1 MSGRCSRSQSYSA
14 ASGREETPLL
24 MFGEGSRSRSFSALS
39 RCDEYPRAVPGDGS
53 RSRSPSA
60 SSRREES
67 PPTIS
72 GKASRSPSPSAS
84 SGRKESSPA
93 VRTRGSRSP
102 SSSASSKRE
111 ESPPNHHA
119 IRFTISLPR
128 IVEKGAD
135 ETSERRGQDGEEG
148 KGRVRRRHERRG
160 HDDQDLILCFHSD
173 WIPTVGTL
181 ELHFSSGGIQT
192 SLEDPQPRPHEE
204 DARVLTLECN
214 RITFPIS
221 SSSPFRL
228 WCRSLCLWVLV
239 GVGLYIAARVVVM
252 ISVETHIYL
261 DRSALRSMEQR
272 WREIPLSAELGR
284 VALLYGDAASSLVEL
299 AKSAESLLS
308 NLGGNIVPLCRHAD
322 ILTHSI
328 KAVCDEYDAVLN
340 DAVGTHAALKIQAS
354 SWNVAGAINGSR
366 VEGLLSCWN
375 GIDREY
381 IDDDDVNDDNGD
393 GHATGAVF
401 SCVAEL
407 LRRWDTDST
416 GLLSPA
422 AEEAGR
428 LEGQL
433 REMGARQDW
442 IVDPFE
448 ELLRQEDLR
457 SASSSSAT
465 ARAGMRK
472 VAVPPIVAARVSAM
486 RNETDAEFA
495 RLMGRIVQWQ
505 EAMVAA
511 GAERALLEARL
522 SIPARKEWVTWHWG
536 RAVLWKFP
544 AMDRMVSDLEGTI
557 KALQR
562 GKASGNRSEREA

>member
-1 MSGRCSRSQSYSA
+1 MSSKCSRSQSYSA
-14 ASGREETPLL
+14 ASGREETPLVIDW
-24 MFGEGSRSRSFSALS
+24 F
-39 RCDEYPRAVPGDGS
+39 
-53 RSRSPSA
+53 
-60 SSRREES
+60 
-67 PPTIS
+67 PTI
-72 GKASRSPSPSAS
+72 
-84 SGRKESSPA
+84 
-93 VRTRGSRSP
+93 
-102 SSSASSKRE
+102 
-111 ESPPNHHA
+111 
-119 IRFTISLPR
+119 
-128 IVEKGAD
+128 
-135 ETSERRGQDGEEG
+135 
-148 KGRVRRRHERRG
+148 
-160 HDDQDLILCFHSD
+160 
-173 WIPTVGTL
+173 GTL

-228 WCRSLCLWVLV
+228 WCRSLCIWVLV
-239 GVGLYIAARVVVM
+239 GVGLYLAARILVM

-284 VALLYGDAASSLVEL
+284 AALLYGDAASSLVEL

-328 KAVCDEYDAVLN
+328 KVVCDEYDAVLN
-340 DAVGTHAALKIQAS
+340 DAVGTHAALNIQAS

-381 IDDDDVNDDNGD
+381 IDDDVVNDDNGD

-448 ELLRQEDLR
+448 ELIRQQDLR
-457 SASSSSAT
+457 SASSSRAT
-465 ARAGMRK
+465 ARAGVKK
-472 VAVPPIVAARVSAM
+472 VAVPPIVAARVAAM
-486 RNETDAEFA
+486 RNETDEEFG
-495 RLMGRIVQWQ
+495 RLMGRMVQWR

-536 RAVLWKFP
+536 RAVLWRFP
-544 AMDRMVSDLEGTI
+544 AMDRMVSDMEGTI

-562 GKASGNRSEREA
+562 GKVSGNCSEREA